1 MKQFAVQAICDEKS
15 LWEIMQ
21 VLEQQHCVGIL
32 ARPLSNGAGKPVSKA
47 GKRVWGGLRDS
58 VLQAMTKN
66 GGKISLAELAPLLKQ
81 AGYTSKPDNI
91 MYILKRAKKVRRVK
105 SGVYQLVRSK

>member
-32 ARPLSNGAGKPVSKA
+32 ARPLNNGASKPVIKA
-47 GKRVWGGLRDS
+47 GKRWGGLRDA
-58 VLQAMTKN
+58 VLKAMAEN
-66 GGKISLAELAPLLKQ
+66 GGKITLAELAPLLKQ
-81 AGYTSKPDNI
+81 AGYASKPDNI
-91 MYILKRAKKVRRVK
+91 VYVLKRAKKIRRVK

>member
-32 ARPLSNGAGKPVSKA
+32 ARPLSNGAGAPAGRRKGELQDFVLKA
-47 GKRVWGGLRDS
+47 M
-58 VLQAMTKN
+58 AEN
-66 GGKISLAELAPLLKQ
+66 GGKITLAELAPLLKN
-81 AGYTSKPDNI
+81 AGYYSKPSGVI
-91 MYILKRAKKVRRVK
+91 HILLRAKKIRRVK
-105 SGVYQLVRSK
+105 RGVYQLVRSK